1 MNLVELRWTPY
12 AVPFTAEFATA
23 YGGWRVRE
31 GAIVRLRTDAGV
43 TGVGEI
49 APLPLHGT
57 ASIAG
62 CLSLLERIATGLLG
76 EDIHALVAKM
86 DALVGEGARYAPL
99 RCGIE
104 TAALDALAR
113 AEDVSVASL
122 LSSHAARDVAVNA
135 LVDAAPCAD
144 ASAAAERAVAYG
156 FRDIKLKAGVAR
168 SMAEEVARVAAVR
181 DAAGQHVRLRLD
193 ANGAWTEQQAVA
205 TIRAIEPYDIDLVEQ
220 PVPPGDIAALRR
232 VRAAVRIPIAADES
246 VCGIDTVRA
255 LIDARAVDAIV
266 VKLPIAGGVRRGAE
280 SCELALAAGLGAIVT
295 SALDCGI
302 GVAAALQLAATLPPA
317 SRGCGLATLALLEDD
332 LIVEELRIVDGRME
346 VPRAPGIGVT
356 LDEVALAR
364 YAAGPE
370 RVVRPDG
377 RPSGRA

>member
-1 MNLVELRWTPY
+1 MKIVGLHWTTY
-12 AVPFTAEFATA
+12 AVPLGAECATEH
-23 YGGWRVRE
+23 GGWRVRE
-31 GAIVRLRTDAGV
+31 EAMVRVRTDAGA

-49 APLPLHGT
+49 SPLPSHGT
-57 ASIAG
+57 ASNAE
-62 CLSLLERIATGLLG
+62 CLSLLERIATRLLG
-76 EDIHALVAKM
+76 EDIDSLPVKL

-113 AEDVSVASL
+113 AEGVSVASL
-122 LSSHAARDVAVNA
+122 LAEHGAREVAVNA
-135 LVDAAPCAD
+135 LVDAAACAE
-144 ASAAAERAVAYG
+144 ATAAAERAVAGG
-156 FRDIKLKAGVAR
+156 FRDIKLKAGVAG

-181 DAAGQHVRLRLD
+181 NVVGPHVRLRLD
-193 ANGAWTEQQAVA
+193 ANGAWTEEQAIA

-220 PVPPGDIAALRR
+220 PVPPGDVAALRR
-232 VRAAVRIPIAADES
+232 VRAAVRTPIAADES
-246 VCGIDTVRA
+246 VGGIGTVRA
-255 LIDARAVDAIV
+255 LVVARAVDAIV
-266 VKLPIAGGVRRGAE
+266 VKLPVAGGVRRGAE

-332 LIVEELRIVDGRME
+332 LIVEERRIVGGRME

-370 RVVRPDG
+370 RVE
-377 RPSGRA
+377 RA